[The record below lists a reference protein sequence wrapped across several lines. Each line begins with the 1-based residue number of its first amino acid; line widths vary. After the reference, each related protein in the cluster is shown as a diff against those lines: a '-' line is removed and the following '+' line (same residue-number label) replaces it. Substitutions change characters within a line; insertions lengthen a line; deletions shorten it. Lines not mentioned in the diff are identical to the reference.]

1 MQRTFALIVLL
12 ATVAGSICAQTSS
25 PSFQKHGVHAEHV
38 LTSEL
43 LTFFGGSGTDSEEEI
58 YVRCILYDEK
68 RDHVIIV
75 GWTEERDH
83 PVTPDALQGS
93 RRGWQDGY
101 ITVFD
106 AECTRLIYSSYIGG
120 SGGDA
125 VMAAALLDEDRIF
138 LALNTSSPDLP
149 IVGTRFGSAHH
160 GERDVWFASM
170 SLDDYRILESGYF
183 GGRERDAVEMMLRL
197 ADGRVAVVGGGL
209 SSDIPVT
216 ANAFQKTGGTDG
228 NAYFLVFDTSLAL
241 QFCSYHG
248 GRADEDG
255 TLGRLAETEHYIVF
269 TGETRSYNMP
279 VTANAY
285 QPTYAGGDA
294 YLVAVSKD
302 SMRRVYSTFLG
313 GSYLDMVW
321 DCISIGGDR
330 VFLAGLTASP
340 DFPVTSNA
348 WQPVMGDTLPQSG
361 RYPGDVIIGMFDI
374 GAGRCETLTYFGDG
388 NADFARSALLDA
400 DGTHA
405 NVFCESWSDR
415 LPFFAPRPS
424 TWINRIVL
432 VRFDLNKM
440 APDTVVALY
449 DVGMSQINTSM
460 RTTSGLVYFAG
471 KEHSAVSDEIH
482 PPVRPSGYRTKPNGS
497 TDVFIGRMIRETTSI
512 RAFPPLPAQVHV
524 DIAPH
529 PVRDELRFRVPS
541 SEDVTVR
548 VRDLL
553 GRIQAQSSFE
563 SDGRDVRGTL
573 GVHGMPSGV
582 YMLEIS
588 SRTQV
593 LVSRVVVLNRR

>member
-1 MQRTFALIVLL
+1 MKPSSSLRFVSTGLLVL
-12 ATVAGSICAQTSS
+12 VAMSASS
-25 PSFQKHGVHAEHV
+25 GQS
-38 LTSEL
+38 LTSEV
-43 LTFFGGSGTDSEEEI
+43 LTFFGGSGTEEES
-58 YVRCILYDEK
+58 YLSRILYDEK

-75 GWTEERDH
+75 GWTRERDL
-83 PVTPDALQGS
+83 PATPNARQGNKQ
-93 RRGWQDGY
+93 GWMDGY
-101 ITVFD
+101 IAVFD

-120 SGGDA
+120 SGDDSIADA
-125 VMAAALLDEDRIF
+125 VILDEDRVF
-138 LALNTSSPDLP
+138 VALSTTSPDLP
-149 IVGTRFGSAHH
+149 TIGTRFGSAHH
-160 GERDVWFASM
+160 GEKDVWFASM
-170 SLDDYRILESGYF
+170 NLDDYRILESGYF
-183 GGRERDAVEMMLRL
+183 GGREREHVNEMLRL
-197 ADGRVAVVGGGL
+197 SDGRVVVVGASM
-209 SSDIPVT
+209 SSDLPIT
-216 ANAFQKTGGTDG
+216 ANAFQKMGGADG
-228 NAYFLVFDTSLAL
+228 NAFLIVFDTSLAL

-248 GRADEDG
+248 GRTDEDG
-255 TLGRLAETEHYIVF
+255 SDGRLAETEHYIVF
-269 TGETRSYNMP
+269 TGGTWSYNMP

-321 DCISIGGDR
+321 DCIPIGGDR

-440 APDTVVALY
+440 APDTAVALY
-449 DVGMSQINTSM
+449 DVGISQINTSM

-529 PVRDELRFRVPS
+529 PVRDELRFRVLS

-553 GRIQAQSSFE
+553 GRIQTQSSFE

-588 SRTQV
+588 SRTQM